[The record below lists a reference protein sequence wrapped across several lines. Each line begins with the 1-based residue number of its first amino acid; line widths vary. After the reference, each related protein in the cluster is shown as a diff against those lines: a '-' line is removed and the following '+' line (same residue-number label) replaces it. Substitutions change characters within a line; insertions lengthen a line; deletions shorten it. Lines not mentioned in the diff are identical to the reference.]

1 MSRKY
6 LTILAILGFSSG
18 LLIGG
23 YYIYKINNP
32 DQIEINNQII
42 RESLINKRESEF
54 LRKITFLFEQYPA
67 VSMVL
72 FLNSKMEVSGSM
84 YDGSRLNEMEYNKIL
99 SSYRKGKSLEISS
112 YKVFKFSIYKDK
124 AIHLIIN
131 NSAWLKNMGASWK
144 ELSVKIK
151 FLSLALSALPLVSLF
166 YLIRILFSAF
176 FREHYSKKLKIK
188 KSELSREEPTVIHT
202 TLHKKEKEKERRE
215 YDFNRKITVLLNHLT
230 NRFPVKFASVVLKF
244 DNKKISEIKK
254 MGGIII
260 HNEDAQEYTGIVEQF
275 SVITHDMIF
284 ISNDKLNVYLPVMY
298 RDNYVGVVH
307 LKFNESY
314 QMNDLEKKEVI
325 NLISEFSHSLFLQKI
340 YNTATIDAD
349 TEFGTYP
356 YFYFALRERLKTDS
370 NFVVMVFEIPHIDRI
385 SPERIRGWA
394 THLAAGLLKENYSA
408 SLYARLERGKFAL
421 LYELSVEHVSKLGV
435 IQLKNI
441 NTICSLIEKL
451 SKSSLHH
458 NGEIHGGL
466 FIRPAYMDDAES
478 FIRKLEHILISS
490 RLSKKSFSAQ
500 NLTDELSV
508 A

>member
-23 YYIYKINNP
+23 YNIYKINNP
-32 DQIEINNQII
+32 DQIEINHQII

-54 LRKITFLFEQYPA
+54 LRKITFLFDQYPA

-99 SSYRKGKSLEISS
+99 GSYRKGKSLEISS
-112 YKVFKFSIYKDK
+112 YKIFKFPVYKDK

-131 NSAWLKNMGASWK
+131 NSAWLKNMGASWE
-144 ELSVKIK
+144 ELSIKIK
-151 FLSLALSALPLVSLF
+151 LLLLFLSALSTVSLF
-166 YLIRILFSAF
+166 YLIRILFSPF
-176 FREHYSKKLKIK
+176 FKKQYGKKLKIK
-188 KSELSREEPTVIHT
+188 ERELFRDEPPVIHT
-202 TLHKKEKEKERRE
+202 VHKREKEKERRE

-275 SVITHDMIF
+275 SVITHEMIF
-284 ISNDKLNVYLPVMY
+284 ISDDKINIYLPVMY

-314 QMNDLEKKEVI
+314 LMNDLEKKEVV

-340 YNTATIDAD
+340 YNIATIDAD

-370 NFVVMVFEIPHIDRI
+370 NFVVLVFEIPHIDRI

-421 LYELSVEHVSKLGV
+421 LYELSVEQVSKLGV

-441 NTICSLIEKL
+441 NTICSLVEKL

-458 NGEIHGGL
+458 NGEIHGGI

-478 FIRKLEHILISS
+478 FIHKLEHILISS